1 MPALRFFGGVFLLI
15 AAVILIAD
23 LTNARGITT
32 AGFSVSLAKHWAKLA
47 PSLAR
52 SQSEE
57 PAGDQPL
64 FMGPDSHGSL
74 LKLPAWAWF
83 GLIGALMA
91 WFGRRR
97 RRVNIFVN

>member
-23 LTNARGITT
+23 LTNARDITT
-32 AGFSVSLAKHWAKLA
+32 AGFSVSLATHWAKLA
-47 PSLAR
+47 PSSLAASQKSLQAISPFLWDPLAR
-52 SQSEE
+52 T
-57 PAGDQPL
+57 
-64 FMGPDSHGSL
+64 L

-97 RRVNIFVN
+97 RRIDIFVN